1 MILATT
7 DRERTHAGP
16 QDVVA
21 KVEDALAAAA
31 RCATDET
38 TQNYDA
44 LAQEL
49 RDLGEMAQRS
59 CEAHVDYR
67 SLVRK
72 LRAGDALSSDEM
84 ATLRLLIVGDADYYV
99 KYDEEFVRCKTEL
112 AKIVGEIGQLKQGEF
127 GADALMHLS
136 VLCREADSLLVLA
149 QHYLDSRDRVRR
161 FEESTKGALDR
172 DSART
177 LATIVEGMVAQ
188 SQ

>member
-1 MILATT
+1 MP
-7 DRERTHAGP
+7 GP

-38 TQNYDA
+38 IQNYDA

-49 RDLGEMAQRS
+49 QDLGEMAQRS

-67 SLVRK
+67 TLVRK
-72 LRAGDALSSDEM
+72 LRAGDALSSEEM

-112 AKIVGEIGQLKQGEF
+112 AKIVAEIAQLKRSELS
-127 GADALMHLS
+127 ADALMHLS

-161 FEESTKGALDR
+161 FEESTKGAIDR

>member
-1 MILATT
+1 M
-7 DRERTHAGP
+7 AGP
-16 QDVVA
+16 QDVAA

-31 RCATDET
+31 RCSTAET
-38 TQNYDA
+38 AQNYEA

-49 RDLGEMAQRS
+49 QDLGEMAQRS

-72 LRAGDALSSDEM
+72 LRAGDALSPDEM

-99 KYDEEFVRCKTEL
+99 KYDEEFDRCKAEL
-112 AKIVGEIGQLKQGEF
+112 AKIVGDIGRLNQGEF
-127 GADALMHLS
+127 NADSLMHLS

-149 QHYLDSRDRVRR
+149 QHYLDARDRVRR
-161 FEESTKGALDR
+161 FEASTGSAIDR
-172 DSART
+172 DSARA